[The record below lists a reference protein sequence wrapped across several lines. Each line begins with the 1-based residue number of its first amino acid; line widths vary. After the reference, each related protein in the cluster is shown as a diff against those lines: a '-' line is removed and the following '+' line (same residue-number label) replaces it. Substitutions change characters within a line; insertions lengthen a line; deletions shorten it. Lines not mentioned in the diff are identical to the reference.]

1 MILKRNAMTKPSK
14 KDISLGFIG
23 LGNMGLPMAANL
35 LKAGYRLRVYN
46 RTARKADPLIA
57 SGAKSVSSPND
68 VIEPGGIVFTMLAD
82 DAALDSIAGHNSDFV
97 DRFAGGGIHVS
108 MSTIAPQTARDLAE
122 HHAKGGV
129 AYLAAPV
136 IGRPDRAASGTLF
149 ILLAGESNAKQMVE
163 PFLKNLGQRIF
174 DFGEKP
180 WQANVAKLVV
190 NFNIAAAIETMAEAF
205 TLAEKEEIPRLKI
218 AELLSETLF
227 SGIVYK
233 GYGDLV
239 ARHQYEPPAFR
250 LRLGWK
256 DLRLV
261 LQVAQE
267 SDTPMPVGSL
277 LGNRFLSAL
286 AKNRGDLDWSAL
298 ALGASDDAG
307 LTP

>member
-1 MILKRNAMTKPSK
+1 MTVPLKRP
-14 KDISLGFIG
+14 ISLGFIG

-35 LKAGYRLRVYN
+35 LKAGYQLRVYN

-57 SGAKSVSSPND
+57 AGAKLVGSPSD

-82 DAALDSIAGHNSDFV
+82 DAALESIAGNNSDFV
-97 DRFAGGGIHVS
+97 EHFAGSGIHVS
-108 MSTIAPQTARDLAE
+108 MSTIAPQTTRDLAK
-122 HHAKGGV
+122 HHAEKSV
-129 AYLAAPV
+129 TYLAAPV
-136 IGRPDRAASGTLF
+136 IGRPDRAAAGTLF
-149 ILLAGESNAKQMVE
+149 ILLAGESNAKQTIE
-163 PFLKNLGQRIF
+163 PLLKNLGQRIF

-180 WQANVAKLVV
+180 WQAYVAKLLV
-190 NFNIAAAIETMAEAF
+190 NFNIAAAIECMAEAF

-239 ARHQYEPPAFR
+239 ARHQYKPAGFR
-250 LRLGWK
+250 LQLGWK
-256 DLRLV
+256 DVRLV
-261 LQVAQE
+261 LQLAQE
-267 SDTPMPVGSL
+267 SETPMPIGSL
-277 LGNRFLSAL
+277 LGNRFLSGL
-286 AKNRGDLDWSAL
+286 AKNRADLDWSAL

>member
-1 MILKRNAMTKPSK
+1 MTKPSK

-23 LGNMGLPMAANL
+23 LGNMLSPMQATLMTAVF
-35 LKAGYRLRVYN
+35 RLRVYN
-46 RTARKADPLIA
+46 RTARKANTLIA

-149 ILLAGESNAKQMVE
+149 ILLAGESNAKQMGE
-163 PFLKNLGQRIF
+163 AFLKKIGQRVF

-180 WQANVAKLVV
+180 WQAKIAQLGV
-190 NFNIAAAIETMAEAF
+190 NFKIAAPIEN
-205 TLAEKEEIPRLKI
+205 LAEGVNLAEQEEKPRRK
-218 AELLSETLF
+218 
-227 SGIVYK
+227 
-233 GYGDLV
+233 
-239 ARHQYEPPAFR
+239 
-250 LRLGWK
+250 
-256 DLRLV
+256 
-261 LQVAQE
+261 
-267 SDTPMPVGSL
+267 
-277 LGNRFLSAL
+277 
-286 AKNRGDLDWSAL
+286 
-298 ALGASDDAG
+298 
-307 LTP
+307 

>member
-1 MILKRNAMTKPSK
+1 
-14 KDISLGFIG
+14 
-23 LGNMGLPMAANL
+23 MGLPMAANL
-35 LKAGYRLRVYN
+35 LKAGYKLRVYN
-46 RTARKADPLIA
+46 RTASKAEPLIA
-57 SGAKSVSSPND
+57 AGATLVSSPSD

-82 DAALDSIAGHNSDFV
+82 DAALESIAGNNSDFV
-97 DRFAGGGIHVS
+97 EHFAGDGIHVS
-108 MSTIAPQTARDLAE
+108 MSTIAPQTVRDLAE
-122 HHAKGGV
+122 HHAKKDV
-129 AYLAAPV
+129 TYLAAPV
-136 IGRPDRAASGTLF
+136 IGRPDRAAAGTLF
-149 ILLAGESNAKQMVE
+149 LLLAGESNAKQTIE
-163 PFLKNLGQRIF
+163 PLLKNLGQRIF

-180 WQANVAKLVV
+180 WQANVAKLLV
-190 NFNIAAAIETMAEAF
+190 NFNIAAAIESMAEAF

-239 ARHQYEPPAFR
+239 ARHQYKPAGFR

-256 DLRLV
+256 DVRLV
-261 LQVAQE
+261 LEVAQQSE
-267 SDTPMPVGSL
+267 TPMPIGSL

-286 AKNRGDLDWSAL
+286 AKSRAELDWSAL

>member
-1 MILKRNAMTKPSK
+1 
-14 KDISLGFIG
+14 
-23 LGNMGLPMAANL
+23 
-35 LKAGYRLRVYN
+35 
-46 RTARKADPLIA
+46 
-57 SGAKSVSSPND
+57 
-68 VIEPGGIVFTMLAD
+68 
-82 DAALDSIAGHNSDFV
+82 
-97 DRFAGGGIHVS
+97 
-108 MSTIAPQTARDLAE
+108 
-122 HHAKGGV
+122 
-129 AYLAAPV
+129 
-136 IGRPDRAASGTLF
+136 LF

-163 PFLKNLGQRIF
+163 PLLKNLGQRIF

-190 NFNIAAAIETMAEAF
+190 NFNIAAAIESMAEAF

-218 AELLSETLF
+218 AELFSETLF
-227 SGIVYK
+227 SGAVYK

-239 ARHQYEPPAFR
+239 ARHQYKPAEFR

-256 DLRLV
+256 DVRLV

-267 SDTPMPVGSL
+267 SETPMPIGSL

-286 AKNRGDLDWSAL
+286 AKNRADLDWSAL